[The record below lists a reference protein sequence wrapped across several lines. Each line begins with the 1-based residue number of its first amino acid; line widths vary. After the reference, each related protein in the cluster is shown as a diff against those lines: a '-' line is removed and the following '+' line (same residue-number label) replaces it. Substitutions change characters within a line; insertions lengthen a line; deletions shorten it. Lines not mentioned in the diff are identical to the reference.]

1 MFLPS
6 APGAVQ
12 AAVLPVL
19 SGNIATGPHP
29 LLLQDA
35 KEPLEHYL
43 LYCTGT
49 AALLIT
55 TALPADRFSHP
66 ME

>member
-1 MFLPS
+1 MSVPS

-12 AAVLPVL
+12 AGVVPVL
-19 SGNIATGPHP
+19 LDNIATGPHP

-43 LYCTGT
+43 LYCKGT
-49 AALLIT
+49 ASLLIT
-55 TALPADRFSHP
+55 TALPAERFFHP